1 MEILELARELGK
13 AIQAQECFK
22 KIEQAKKANDE
33 DAALQDKIGQF
44 NLIRM
49 SLDQALSADTHDDQ
63 KIQDLNNQLKAV
75 YEEVMQNPSMQ
86 AYNAAHGELESLMQK
101 INTIINGAANGE
113 DPLTI
118 DLEGCTGSCATCSGC
133 H

>member
-1 MEILELARELGK
+1 MEILEFARELGK
-13 AIQAQECFK
+13 AIQQQECFK

-63 KIQDLNNQLKAV
+63 KIQDLNGQLKAV

-86 AYNAAHGELESLMQK
+86 AYNAAHAELESLMQK
-101 INTIINGAANGE
+101 INTVINGAANGE
-113 DPLTI
+113 DPMTV
-118 DLEGCTGSCATCSGC
+118 DVEGCTGSCATCSGC